1 MLLQCAR
8 APAAFSRDSPAAASV
23 LSLLQ
28 TERIANNSQE
38 EFRKMDTQLELIAAV
53 ANKAAGAL
61 PALPAPPT
69 EPPADEEVQVST
81 PDTTTGALPRV
92 RLPIGN

>member
-1 MLLQCAR
+1 
-8 APAAFSRDSPAAASV
+8 
-23 LSLLQ
+23 
-28 TERIANNSQE
+28 
-38 EFRKMDTQLELIAAV
+38 MDTQLELIAAV

-69 EPPADEEVQVST
+69 EPPADEEVQVNT